1 MIKKLV
7 QLYIPALAVLYYSIF
22 GILGITTYSWVL
34 GFLALIALLLGI
46 SIFLENKA
54 YDGDIVIINNEDG
67 SKRFSMRLEAT
78 PEELELKKVV
88 SFKVSSE
95 NK

>member
-7 QLYIPALAVLYYSIF
+7 QLYIPALAVFYYVICGF
-22 GILGITTYSWVL
+22 IGVAATAWVL
-34 GFLALIALLLGI
+34 GFLALTAFLLGL
-46 SIFLENKA
+46 SIFLENKV
-54 YDGDIVIINNEDG
+54 YDGDIVIISNKDG

-95 NK
+95 TK

>member
-7 QLYIPALAVLYYSIF
+7 QIYIPALAVLYYIIC
-22 GILGITTYSWVL
+22 GVVGVTATTWVL
-34 GFLALIALLLGI
+34 GFLALIALLLGV
-46 SIFLENKA
+46 SIFLENEVC
-54 YDGDIVIINNEDG
+54 DGDIVVISNEDG

-95 NK
+95 TK